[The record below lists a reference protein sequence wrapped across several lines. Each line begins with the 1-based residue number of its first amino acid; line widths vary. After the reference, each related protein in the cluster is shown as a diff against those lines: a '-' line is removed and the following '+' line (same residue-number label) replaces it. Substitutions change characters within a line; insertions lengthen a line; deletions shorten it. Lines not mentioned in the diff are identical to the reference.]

1 MSTMTISD
9 LRTKRAETWE
19 KAKAFL
25 DERRD
30 TTTGC
35 LSTEDDAQYSRMESE
50 IDKLTNEIA
59 RAERAQR
66 LDADL
71 GDKRA
76 KRRLCLAIA
85 SPGRGPATPPVRS
98 FHQRLKFL
106 TSRRKAANTS
116 SSAASIPRTASIGSA
131 LPIGFSER

>member
-1 MSTMTISD
+1 MSTMTISA
-9 LRTKRAETWE
+9 LLTRRADTWE

-35 LSTEDDAQYSRMESE
+35 LSAEDDQTYARMEAD
-50 IDKLTNEIA
+50 IDKLTDEIT

-71 GDKRA
+71 ARTTNA
-76 KRRLCLAIA
+76 
-85 SPGRGPATPPVRS
+85 P
-98 FHQRLKFL
+98 L
-106 TSRRKAANTS
+106 TSMPGQTGECLS
-116 SSAASIPRTASIGSA
+116 S
-131 LPIGFSER
+131 

>member
-30 TTTGC
+30 LETGC
-35 LSTEDDAQYSRMESE
+35 LSAEDDQTYARMETE

-59 RAERAQR
+59 RAERA
-66 LDADL
+66 
-71 GDKRA
+71 
-76 KRRLCLAIA
+76 
-85 SPGRGPATPPVRS
+85 
-98 FHQRLKFL
+98 
-106 TSRRKAANTS
+106 
-116 SSAASIPRTASIGSA
+116 
-131 LPIGFSER
+131 

>member
-71 GDKRA
+71 ARA
-76 KRRLCLAIA
+76 THSTAAAVGSSRPSTATADAVVIRSTALAV
-85 SPGRGPATPPVRS
+85 SCTPAPPC
-98 FHQRLKFL
+98 
-106 TSRRKAANTS
+106 
-116 SSAASIPRTASIGSA
+116 
-131 LPIGFSER
+131 